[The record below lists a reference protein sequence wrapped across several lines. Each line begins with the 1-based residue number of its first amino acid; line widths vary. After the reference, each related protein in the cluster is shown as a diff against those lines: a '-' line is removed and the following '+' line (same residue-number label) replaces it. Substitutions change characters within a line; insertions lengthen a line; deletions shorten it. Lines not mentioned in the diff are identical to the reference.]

1 METQKQTLRLVR
13 EGHYLAEVQVNLIV
27 DETGWSPYLTPDDA
41 RKLDAVRIALKQGD
55 LETAK
60 RLGRVFE
67 LLPISA

>member
-1 METQKQTLRLVR
+1 METQKQTLRLIR
-13 EGHYLAEVQVNLIV
+13 EGQYLAEVQVNLIV

-41 RKLDAVRIALKQGD
+41 RKLDAVRLALKQGD
-55 LETAK
+55 LESAK